1 MSRFSRLLLCA
12 GAAASLTS
20 AQPAWSW
27 PAVGPKYQA
36 PVEPPVLLAPSDP
49 RVTTTRAAAP
59 TWWAAFGDPE
69 LDALIAKGLASN
81 LDLRVALDRVRE
93 ARALF
98 HRSQFDL
105 FPHVTN
111 DATYTR
117 SDEQVPGFSKSAVNI
132 EQADLG
138 FDATWEID
146 LFGRVRH
153 GVQAARA
160 DADAAREDLRD
171 AQVVVVA
178 EIARNYLLLR
188 GAQARRMVAEE
199 NARTAQDTLRLTQV
213 RHDIG
218 TGDPVDVESARAR
231 LNATEATIPPLRAA
245 EAEAAH
251 RLAVLVG
258 VRPGTLDTE
267 LSTLTPTGPSAPAA
281 VPIGDAAQFLR
292 QRPDVRAA
300 ERRLAAETA
309 RTGVATAELFPRVNV
324 TGFVGFLSGDVSSLF
339 KNGSHAWA
347 ISPSITW
354 PGLDLGSAHARLRAQ
369 EARQDESQAAYEQA
383 VLHAVEDLQNA
394 IVAYRERQQEV
405 VSLSQQVSAAR
416 RAADLAHIRYKE
428 GRIDFLRVL
437 DAERTRLEA
446 EDDLTQAQTNANVD
460 VVSIYKA
467 LGGGPAL
474 GPKRETG

>member
-1 MSRFSRLLLCA
+1 MFRFSRLLLFA
-12 GAAASLTS
+12 GAAASLAG
-20 AQPAWSW
+20 AQPSWGW
-27 PAVGPKYQA
+27 PAVGPKYSA
-36 PVEPPVLLAPSDP
+36 PVEPPVALAPSDP
-49 RVTTTRAAAP
+49 RVTTAEAAAP
-59 TWWAAFGDPE
+59 AWWRAFGDPQ
-69 LDALIAKGLASN
+69 LDALMAKGLASN
-81 LDLRVALDRVRE
+81 LDLRVALDRVGE

-105 FPHVTN
+105 FPHITN

-117 SDEQVPGFSKSAVNI
+117 SDEQVPGFSKAQVNI
-132 EQADLG
+132 AQADLG

-153 GVQAARA
+153 EVQAARA
-160 DADAAREDLRD
+160 DAEAAREDLRD
-171 AQVVVVA
+171 ARVLVVA

-188 GAQARRMVAEE
+188 GAQARRAAAEE

-213 RHDIG
+213 RQDIG
-218 TGDPVDVESARAR
+218 TGDPVDMESARAR
-231 LNATEATIPPLRAA
+231 LNATEASIPPLRSA
-245 EAEAAH
+245 ESEAAH

-258 VRPGTLDTE
+258 ARPGTLDAE
-267 LSTLTPTGPSAPAA
+267 LSAPAATGPAAPAA

-309 RTGVATAELFPRVNV
+309 RTGVATAELFPRINV

-339 KNGSHAWA
+339 KSGSHAWA
-347 ISPSITW
+347 ISPSVTW

-369 EARQDESQAAYEQA
+369 EARQDESRAAYDQA
-383 VLHAVEDLQNA
+383 VLRAVEDLQNA
-394 IVAYRERQQEV
+394 VVAYRERQQEV

-446 EDDLTQAQTNANVD
+446 EDALTQAQTNANID

-467 LGGGPAL
+467 LGGG
-474 GPKRETG
+474 TGQGV